1 MQNWL
6 GIDYGSK
13 LSGTT
18 AIVYRENNHLISRI
32 SAKKQDA
39 DQWLSEKVEQ
49 LKPEAIC
56 IDAPLSLPGVYRY
69 PEDYD
74 DYFYRKAD
82 RELKAMSPMFLGG
95 LTARAIRLSN
105 QWKSKGILVC
115 ESYPGGLAR
124 KLLAEALQYKKGK
137 TQIPA
142 VLEELRK
149 HLPAGLQFEK
159 QDFQNWHQVDALL
172 AWLVGY
178 RIHTGVANCFGSE
191 TEGMI
196 WV

>member
-1 MQNWL
+1 MQKWL

-18 AIVYRENNHLISRI
+18 AIVFVDKNHLKTDI
-32 SAKKQDA
+32 SAKKQSA
-39 DQWLSEKVEQ
+39 DRWLDGWVKQ
-49 LKPEAIC
+49 LNPEAVC
-56 IDAPLSLPGVYRY
+56 MDAPLSLPGVYRY
-69 PEDYD
+69 PD

-105 QWKSKGILVC
+105 QWKSKGIVVY

-124 KLLAEALQYKKGK
+124 KLLPEALQYKKPK
-137 TQIPA
+137 VHIPA
-142 VLEELRK
+142 VLEELK
-149 HLPAGLQFEK
+149 NHLPAGLQFEK
-159 QDFQNWHQVDALL
+159 QDFQNWHHVDALL

-178 RIHTGVANCFGSE
+178 RIKKRIANYYGDE
-191 TEGMI
+191 DEGII
-196 WV
+196 WL